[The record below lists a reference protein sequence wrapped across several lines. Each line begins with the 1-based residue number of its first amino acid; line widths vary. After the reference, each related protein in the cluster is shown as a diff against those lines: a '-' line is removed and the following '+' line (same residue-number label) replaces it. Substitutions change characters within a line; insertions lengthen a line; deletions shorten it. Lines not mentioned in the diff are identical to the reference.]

1 MTQLKINF
9 EQARAARDSGMQQA
23 LDHAQ
28 AENPDW
34 KTVAYTWLIGYAKT
48 HPSFIS
54 EDVGDAYEAAG
65 LPAPPTRRAWGS
77 LYTKAAREGYI
88 TQDGMGRSRMRHAS
102 ICPRWRSLVCRTAA

>member
-1 MTQLKINF
+1 MQL
-9 EQARAARDSGMQQA
+9 ELDYTAARAARDRGMQQA

-48 HPSFIS
+48 HHQFIS

-65 LPAPPTRRAWGS
+65 LPAPPTRRAWGA
-77 LYTKAAREGYI
+77 LYQKAAREGYI
-88 TQDGMGRSRMRHAS
+88 VQDGMGRSRMRHAS
-102 ICPRWRSLVCRTAA
+102 ICPRWRSLVFRSAA